1 MQPHAHLAWPFFDES
16 HRALGAAVEAWAA
29 RELGGNHAGDLD
41 ARCRDLVR
49 RLGAAGW
56 LRHVVPAAF
65 GGERERV
72 DVRSL
77 CVIRETLARHDPLA
91 EFCFALQG
99 LGTGP
104 LSLYGTDVL
113 RHRYL
118 PAVAEGKRIAAF

>member
-29 RELGGNHAGDLD
+29 RELGGDHGGDLD
-41 ARCRDLVR
+41 ARCRDHVR

-77 CVIRETLARHDPLA
+77 SRIGVGDLGVNARRVRAFIERLRT
-91 EFCFALQG
+91 EG
-99 LGTGP
+99 LPG
-104 LSLYGTDVL
+104 S
-113 RHRYL
+113 
-118 PAVAEGKRIAAF
+118 